1 MKEGTP
7 HPIHLRDYRAP
18 DFLIDT
24 VDLRFEL
31 GEENTQVSS
40 KLKLRRNHEGN
51 RPLVLD
57 GRGLEL
63 VGVTLD
69 GRSLESSEY
78 VVSPDRLLV
87 SQVPD
92 RFELEIRTRVHPQE
106 NTSLEGLYKSSGN
119 YCTQCEAQGFR
130 RITYYLD
137 RPDVMA
143 QFSTTI
149 VANPEACPV
158 MLSNGNPVDSGVLED
173 GRHWVT
179 WEDPFPQALLP
190 VRPGGRPARLC
201 RGSLSHRIGT

>member
-1 MKEGTP
+1 MSMKEGTP
-7 HPIHLRDYRAP
+7 HPIHLRDYREP

-31 GEENTQVSS
+31 GEEGAHVGS
-40 KLKLRRNHEGN
+40 KLRLRRNHEGS

-63 VGVTLD
+63 IGVTLD
-69 GRSLESSEY
+69 GRSLGPSEY
-78 VVSPDRLLV
+78 VVSPDRLLI

-92 RFELEIRTRVHPQE
+92 RFELEIRTLVHPKE

-143 QFSTTI
+143 RFSTTI
-149 VANPEACPV
+149 VADTEA
-158 MLSNGNPVDSGVLED
+158 L
-173 GRHWVT
+173 
-179 WEDPFPQALLP
+179 
-190 VRPGGRPARLC
+190 
-201 RGSLSHRIGT
+201 GSSSM